1 MAAKRSQAR
10 ALHPVAPQVALDIT
24 SLAAALAAL
33 DASHPALAIIL
44 ADVAASGSHTIAWG
58 KLRSKLFPG
67 PTGWS
72 LLQRWCAEHSIVCG
86 VNYGSSS
93 RTAEVQF
100 TRLRPTGAP

>member
-33 DASHPALAIIL
+33 DASHPALAVIL